1 MRPRAAAAASE
12 TAARRDR
19 GRRVEILFAVAVAA
33 TALVLFAIA
42 QAAGAAPSGAHAVAT
57 IARNGTVLE
66 TIDLSA
72 VDEPYTLRF
81 EDESG
86 ANVVAVEPERI
97 CVVEAD
103 CPDKVCV
110 NAGWIDA
117 PGRPIACVPHGL
129 TIVVEREGGGADG
142 IDALAR

>member
-1 MRPRAAAAASE
+1 MSPQATGAAGKARA
-12 TAARRDR
+12 
-19 GRRVEILFAVAVAA
+19 RRVEILFALAVAA
-33 TALVLFAIA
+33 TALVLFACA
-42 QAAGAAPSGAHAVAT
+42 QAAGAAQDDAHAVAT
-57 IARNGTVLE
+57 VARNGIVLE
-66 TIDLSA
+66 TIDLAEVS
-72 VDEPYTLRF
+72 EPYTLRF

-86 ANVVAVEPERI
+86 ANVVAVEPGRI
-97 CVVEAD
+97 RVVEAD

-117 PGRPIACVPHGL
+117 PGKPIACVPHGI